1 MSKRYA
7 PGTTLL
13 LLFVLLEIIG
23 YGQVTAV
30 YSDYGGYWSTS
41 SSSMSTIKPDNSHNL
56 LAFTWNG
63 TTYSTGVSDAVLTSH
78 GVSYTPCSFRA
89 FPINSVP
96 NSTGSFYFVMLG
108 QKYDGID
115 NGVDN
120 SAAAPFPANPSGSV
134 LAGFLTDG
142 VKGLDLGTGLANI
155 PAGSVLRFDLSTNGL
170 TSGAIGDGIPDIFVT
185 EEASPSS
192 SSPDYFKFVDA
203 GGNTVGNVV
212 SLTTSSLPQVGSW
225 QADFYDLNS
234 TQVSGTYINQPRPL
248 AFYAADLSAFG
259 INASNYMNAV
269 AFVYQPN
276 GTSDPAFI
284 AFNEPSISVS
294 TQLTLTSQPSTYV
307 SSAVL
312 SPVPVIQ
319 VRDGLG
325 QAIRQA
331 GIPVTASIQS
341 GSGTLGGSLTVN
353 TDANGIANFTN
364 LTITG
369 SGTITLAF
377 SSASLNKALSGNITG
392 SVLALSW
399 VSFTAGS
406 SKEGVELKWE
416 TANEAGTRDFLV
428 LRSADGATWHCIDTM
443 PAAGAAAGQENLYHY
458 TDRLPLA
465 GNAFYRIMQRD
476 LDGHYSYSVIVQTE
490 ENAIG
495 ASSFFPNPVID
506 GICYVRL
513 SQRST
518 VKLFSSKG
526 KLLKQAVLP
535 AGVQGFD
542 VHGLPPGSYI
552 ITTGKKAFVL
562 LIK

>member
-1 MSKRYA
+1 MSHRYA
-7 PGTTLL
+7 PGTILL
-13 LLFVLLEIIG
+13 LLFLLSEIIAN
-23 YGQVTAV
+23 GQVTAV

-41 SSSMSTIKPDNSHNL
+41 SSSMSSTKPDKSHNL

-120 SAAAPFPANPSGSV
+120 SATAPFPANPSGSV

-142 VKGLDLGTGLANI
+142 IKGLDLGTGLANI

-170 TSGAIGDGIPDIFVT
+170 TAGAIGDGIPDIFVT

-203 GGNTVGNVV
+203 SGNTVGNVV

-234 TQVSGTYINQPRPL
+234 TQVSSTYINQPRPM

-331 GIPVTASIQS
+331 GIPVTAAIQS
-341 GSGTLGGSLTVN
+341 GSGVLGGTLTVN
-353 TDANGIANFTN
+353 TDANGVANFTN

-369 SGTITLAF
+369 SGAVTLAF
-377 SSASLNKALSGNITG
+377 SSASLNKALSGNING

-399 VSFTAGS
+399 VSFTAGNT
-406 SKEGVELKWE
+406 KEGVELKWE
-416 TANEAGTRDFLV
+416 TANEAGRKDFLV
-428 LRSADGATWHCIDTM
+428 LRSADGTAWHCIDTM
-443 PAAGAAAGQENLYHY
+443 PAAGATGQENLYHY

-465 GNAFYRIMQRD
+465 GKAFYRIMQRD
-476 LDGHYSYSVIVQTE
+476 LDGHGSYSVIVQTE
-490 ENAIG
+490 GNAFG
-495 ASSFFPNPVID
+495 AGSFFPNPVID

-513 SQRST
+513 SQRSI
-518 VKLFSSKG
+518 VKLFSPEG
-526 KLLKQAVLP
+526 KLIKQAVLP
-535 AGVQGFD
+535 PGVQSFD
-542 VHGLPPGSYI
+542 VHGLPGGSYI
-552 ITTGKKAFVL
+552 IRTGKNAFVL